1 MNKSLKNFY
10 LAFFFVALFLAGI
23 ISFYASSNP
32 DGLEKVAEEIGFID
46 TAKDSAVANS
56 PLSDYGVIG
65 ITNERLSVGIS
76 GVIGVVITAIV
87 AFYLFKYLAKSK
99 R

>member
-10 LAFFFVALFLAGI
+10 LSFFLISLFLAGVV
-23 ISFYASSNP
+23 SFYASSNP
-32 DGLEKVAEEIGFID
+32 DGLEKVAAEIGFID

-56 PLSDYGVIG
+56 PLSDYGIVG
-65 ITNERLSVGIS
+65 LTNERLSVGVSGAI
-76 GVIGVVITAIV
+76 GVIVTSIL

>member
-10 LAFFFVALFLAGI
+10 LTFFFVALFLAGV
-23 ISFYASSNP
+23 ISFYASSSP

-56 PLSDYGVIG
+56 LLSDYGVVG
-65 ITNERLSVGIS
+65 ISNERLSVGIS
-76 GVIGVVITAIV
+76 GIIGVIITGIV
-87 AFYLFKYLAKSK
+87 AFYLFKYLSKSK
-99 R
+99 K